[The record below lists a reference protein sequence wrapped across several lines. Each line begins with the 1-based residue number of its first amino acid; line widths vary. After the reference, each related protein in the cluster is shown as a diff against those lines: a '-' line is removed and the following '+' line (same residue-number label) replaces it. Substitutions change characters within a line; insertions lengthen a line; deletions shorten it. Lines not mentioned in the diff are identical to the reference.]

1 MKMIFKK
8 MRVGLVLV
16 GVAMLAGCSLGVNES
31 TSYSIPNWTADGRI
45 IARKVYL
52 KTEHTLVSNSEIRA
66 YQNSIVVMDD
76 NGGHE
81 QKLFDVDE
89 NGISLVEMSPSGN
102 YVGYINSMSLLK
114 VFKNEG
120 GRWNLKW
127 TKTVDRFTDRISFSL
142 DETKL
147 MLNIGYSR
155 LFVYSTNSPDHL
167 IYSNNDRQGAPGLWL
182 SGTQFYFADNNIEK
196 LVVVD
201 TISSQERPLSF
212 VMFPEIY
219 VASENALY
227 YQSSSFDAGAFRV
240 RCRLDTGETTT
251 TNFTYTP
258 YKYED
263 FVGRHLS
270 PDGKKIVMSYG
281 GSIDPAGI
289 FLLDINNSNL
299 SRIK

>member
-8 MRVGLVLV
+8 MSVGLVLV

-127 TKTVDRFTDRISFSL
+127 TKTVDRFTDVVKFSP
-142 DETKL
+142 DEMKVYLSLGHSRFWVLLIDGTQL
-147 MLNIGYSR
+147 WFQSIGGGGG
-155 LFVYSTNSPDHL
+155 FKTNSEIIFNQTNTEIGKTSVFNL
-167 IYSNNDRQGAPGLWL
+167 GNGSLTEVGKGFAFSQYIVSENSVLYQGG
-182 SGTQFYFADNNIEK
+182 SVSTDYIEK
-196 LVVVD
+196 LNLNTQTVSTV
-201 TISSQERPLSF
+201 
-212 VMFPEIY
+212 
-219 VASENALY
+219 
-227 YQSSSFDAGAFRV
+227 
-240 RCRLDTGETTT
+240 
-251 TNFTYTP
+251 NFTYTP

-270 PDGKKIVMSYG
+270 PDGKKIVMSANGLAG
-281 GSIDPAGI
+281 GVGI
-289 FLLDINNSNL
+289 YILDINTSQL
-299 SRIK
+299 GAIK

>member
-127 TKTVDRFTDRISFSL
+127 TKTVDS
-142 DETKL
+142 
-147 MLNIGYSR
+147 
-155 LFVYSTNSPDHL
+155 STNLVKFRPDEMKVYL
-167 IYSNNDRQGAPGLWL
+167 SRGRAAFYLFENSSGSQLRYEETGGGGCFINNSEILMQDSIPGFDGGARL
-182 SGTQFYFADNNIEK
+182 SRYAIDAHTQTRIDII
-196 LVVVD
+196 L
-201 TISSQERPLSF
+201 TPR
-212 VMFPEIY
+212 IY
-219 VASENALY
+219 VASENAVY
-227 YQSSSFDAGAFRV
+227 GIGALDMLKV
-240 RCRLDTGETTT
+240 EMGTGRLTTY
-251 TNFTYTP
+251 NFTYTP

-263 FVGRHLS
+263 FVGQHLS

-289 FLLDINNSNL
+289 FLLDINNSTL

>member
-8 MRVGLVLV
+8 MSVGLVLV

-127 TKTVDRFTDRISFSL
+127 TKTVESFTDRISFSP
-142 DETKL
+142 DESKL
-147 MLNIGYSR
+147 YISEGSYQFKIFDSNGRELWHETLGGGGG
-155 LFVYSTNSPDHL
+155 FKTNSEVLFNQDSTTSL
-167 IYSNNDRQGAPGLWL
+167 KLSLFNVLTGITTVVRPGTYIDEYVISGNSIVTAL
-182 SGTQFYFADNNIEK
+182 SSY
-196 LVVVD
+196 
-201 TISSQERPLSF
+201 
-212 VMFPEIY
+212 
-219 VASENALY
+219 ALTTN
-227 YQSSSFDAGAFRV
+227 
-240 RCRLDTGETTT
+240 LDTGVIVT

-270 PDGKKIVMSYG
+270 PDGKKIVMSAKGPEFQGSGIYVL
-281 GSIDPAGI
+281 SIDTSQTGV
-289 FLLDINNSNL
+289 L
-299 SRIK
+299 R